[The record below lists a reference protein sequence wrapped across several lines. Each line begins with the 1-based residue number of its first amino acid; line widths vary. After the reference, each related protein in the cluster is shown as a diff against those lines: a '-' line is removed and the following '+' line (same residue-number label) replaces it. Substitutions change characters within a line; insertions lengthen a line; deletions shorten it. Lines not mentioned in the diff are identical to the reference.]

1 MRTKKDKKYSP
12 PIHWE
17 DDLHKISVGSKYF
30 TFSKVEKPVPVKPE
44 IDSKKALKKDTL
56 KLLK

>member
-1 MRTKKDKKYSP
+1 MKTKKNRKYNP

-30 TFSKVEKPVPVKPE
+30 IFLKVEKPVPVTPE
-44 IDSKKALKKDTL
+44 TDSKKEFRKVT
-56 KLLK
+56 